1 MGVSPTDDRFA
12 ASYCTLLHYPGI
24 GFGNRTRPWILHW
37 STVLMLTSSL
47 LGIGWPPAAP
57 HQSWDRPCCG
67 SATRRLRRPRRI
79 GVIGTG
85 LDSRRVLRIAATGM
99 HDYSWRVAFVLS
111 VARRLRRNRG
121 SRQRSVPLGGSVAFG
136 EIGVAGA
143 SEGDW

>member
-1 MGVSPTDDRFA
+1 
-12 ASYCTLLHYPGI
+12 
-24 GFGNRTRPWILHW
+24 
-37 STVLMLTSSL
+37 MLTSSL

-85 LDSRRVLRIAATGM
+85 LDSRRALRIAATGM

-111 VARRLRRNRG
+111 GGAAPRRGVAVTGRFAACRSAVPSLSGRSEWLAPAAGRVDLRRVIVCR
-121 SRQRSVPLGGSVAFG
+121 
-136 EIGVAGA
+136 
-143 SEGDW
+143 